1 MKQEKKSNEK
11 RIRPTAGKKWV
22 LFFLAAAALVAV
34 SCQKEIADPS
44 ASADAAPGKAASKMP
59 KAPVVVVQAGSSIQA
74 AVNSAEAGTVI
85 KIEAGIYKE
94 SVVVNKP
101 NMTLMGEDGVI
112 IQNPGEEE
120 NGITVRDAGDGFTLK
135 NVTVRDFEENGV
147 ILIRVD
153 GFLLSHVSTIDNGEY
168 GLFPVFSTN
177 GVIEHCVATGH
188 SDTGIYVGQSSHVA
202 INHNEAYGNVNGI
215 EIENCSFVTADK
227 NHSYDNVVGILSVL
241 LPGLQV
247 KEASD
252 IIITNNQVQDNNH
265 VNFAEPGETESFVP
279 SGSGILVV
287 GTDNMLVKDNHVS
300 GNNFTGIAVVSTLVL
315 GALANLPPEAFADI
329 EPNPDGVKVVS
340 NLVKDNGAAP
350 PAGLPFPGVDLLW
363 DGSGN
368 GNCWSRNIYNTSYP
382 PVLPACQ

>member
-177 GVIEHCVATGH
+177 G
-188 SDTGIYVGQSSHVA
+188 
-202 INHNEAYGNVNGI
+202 
-215 EIENCSFVTADK
+215 
-227 NHSYDNVVGILSVL
+227 
-241 LPGLQV
+241 
-247 KEASD
+247 ASR
-252 IIITNNQVQDNNH
+252 
-265 VNFAEPGETESFVP
+265 
-279 SGSGILVV
+279 
-287 GTDNMLVKDNHVS
+287 
-300 GNNFTGIAVVSTLVL
+300 
-315 GALANLPPEAFADI
+315 LA
-329 EPNPDGVKVVS
+329 
-340 NLVKDNGAAP
+340 
-350 PAGLPFPGVDLLW
+350 
-363 DGSGN
+363 
-368 GNCWSRNIYNTSYP
+368 
-382 PVLPACQ
+382 